1 MWDAREYIEPM
12 PASWLRSLAAA
23 APGRCQVCGRW
34 PARPL
39 CGTCRAHF
47 ALPHARCGR
56 CALPVPPG
64 VAECGACVRHPPA
77 LDACFAAVGYG
88 FPWSGLI
95 AHYKFAGEPGWAGVF
110 ADLLQQ
116 TPGVRQALLSAELVV
131 PVPLAPSRLAQ
142 RGFNQAVEL
151 ARLLEPAKLHTGLL
165 LRLRETLPQA
175 SLPRKERLANVQGAF
190 AVEPMLASR
199 VRGRR
204 VLLVDDVMTSGASLS
219 ACAQALRAAGA
230 AHIAAV
236 VVARTEEPG

>member
-1 MWDAREYIEPM
+1 M
-12 PASWLRSLAAA
+12 
-23 APGRCQVCGRW
+23 
-34 PARPL
+34 
-39 CGTCRAHF
+39 
-47 ALPHARCGR
+47 
-56 CALPVPPG
+56 
-64 VAECGACVRHPPA
+64 AECGVCVRHPPA

-95 AHYKFAGEPGWAGVF
+95 AQYKFAGEPGWAAVF
-110 ADLLQQ
+110 AELLRQI
-116 TPGVRQALLSAELVV
+116 PGVRQALQSAEFVV
-131 PVPLAPSRLAQ
+131 PVPLARSRLAQ

-190 AVEPMLASR
+190 AVEPLLASR
-199 VRGRR
+199 IPGRR

-236 VVARTEEPG
+236 VLARTEEPG